1 MSPFPGQTL
10 SIFIRDGR
18 LYKKTTADI
27 MLKLLYKSI
36 ITISRKAGLWPFVV
50 YAWIVATGFF
60 LLFPLRV
67 AASVRLY
74 RALFPARNRLF
85 HLWCA
90 WRQFHNFTDV
100 FMDRFVLQESDELTF
115 TSEGFEHLLK
125 SIDAG
130 QGGILLMSHMGN
142 WDVAAHL
149 LKRKVNRIR
158 LLLYMGVKQKEQIEQ
173 LQKESLAQSGIQ
185 IIAVEQDGG
194 SPVDIIEGIKFIK
207 SGGVVSLT
215 GDLVWNKDQRTVPV
229 KFLERDILLP
239 ETPHLF
245 ALLSGAPLFIFFAF
259 RTGKNQYH
267 FTMSEPIALDC
278 NSREERAGAIRKS
291 AQHYADT
298 LEATLRTYPLQWYHF
313 KPLIDAK
320 LDE

>member
-1 MSPFPGQTL
+1 MRKF
-10 SIFIRDGR
+10 
-18 LYKKTTADI
+18 
-27 MLKLLYKSI
+27 LYKSVI
-36 ITISRKAGLWPFVV
+36 FISKNLGLWVFVI

-67 AASVRLY
+67 GNSVKLY
-74 RALFPARNRLF
+74 RALYPDRNRLF
-85 HLWCA
+85 HLRCA
-90 WRQFHNFTDV
+90 WRQFHNFADV
-100 FMDRFVLQESDELTF
+100 FMDRFVLQDSDDITF
-115 TSEGFEHLLK
+115 TSAGCEHLEQ
-125 SIDAG
+125 SIDDG
-130 QGGILLMSHMGN
+130 KGGILLMSHMGN

-173 LQKESLAQSGIQ
+173 IQKESLSQSGIQ
-185 IIAVEQDGG
+185 IIGVEQDGG
-194 SPVDIIEGIKFIK
+194 SPVDILEGIKFIE

-229 KFLERDILLP
+229 KFLGREILLP
-239 ETPHLF
+239 EAPHLF

-267 FTMSEPIALDC
+267 FSMSAPIALDC

-291 AQHYADT
+291 AQQYASI

-313 KPLIDAK
+313 TPLLDAK

>member
-1 MSPFPGQTL
+1 MRKF
-10 SIFIRDGR
+10 
-18 LYKKTTADI
+18 
-27 MLKLLYKSI
+27 LYKSI
-36 ITISRKAGLWPFVV
+36 IFISRKAGLWPFVV
-50 YAWIVATGFF
+50 YAWFVATGFF
-60 LLFPLRV
+60 LFFPLRV

-74 RALFPARNRLF
+74 RAIFPERNRLF

-100 FMDRFVLQESDELTF
+100 FMDRFVLQESGQLTF
-115 TSEGFEHLLK
+115 TSEGIEHLVK

-173 LQKESLAQSGIQ
+173 IQKESLSQSGIQ

-194 SPVDIIEGIKFIK
+194 SPVDILEGIKFIE

-215 GDLVWNKDQRTVPV
+215 GDLVWNRDQRTVPV
-229 KFLERDILLP
+229 KFLGRDILLP
-239 ETPHLF
+239 EAPHLF
-245 ALLSGAPLFIFFAF
+245 ALLSGAPLHIFFAF

-267 FTMSEPIALDC
+267 FSMSEPITLDC
-278 NSREERAGAIRKS
+278 DSREERAGAIRKS
-291 AQHYADT
+291 AQQYADI
-298 LEATLRTYPLQWYHF
+298 LEATLRIYPLQWYHF
-313 KPLIDAK
+313 KPLLEAK